1 MVSSR
6 KEVEQSVGRVVRKIN
21 PNIRPLIFDFTDQL
35 PSFIN
40 QGKHRQRLFKKQG
53 FEIKIIQV
61 ENNKIINET
70 QSVEQCNHV
79 ELDDTSLNFID

>member
-1 MVSSR
+1 
-6 KEVEQSVGRVVRKIN
+6 
-21 PNIRPLIFDFTDQL
+21 LIFDFTDQL

-70 QSVEQCNHV
+70 QSVEQCNHI
-79 ELDDTSLNFID
+79 EPDDTSLDFID